1 MSIRPVAKEW
11 KRARK
16 QLARNRRILLGAA
29 CLLVVGFFMLMTVL
43 QPGFAGFGRKISSF
57 YIEEGWTL
65 LKAANTVTSVVW
77 DFRGYDTLGEES
89 VLFCAA
95 IGIFALGFG
104 LHARHRVHREV
115 KEK

>member
-1 MSIRPVAKEW
+1 MRMKLIKQ
-11 KRARK
+11 AR
-16 QLARNRRILLGAA
+16 QNRRLFFGAA
-29 CLLVVGFFMLMTVL
+29 CLLVIGFFMLLTVF
-43 QPGFAGFGRKISSF
+43 QPGFAGFGKKISTF
-57 YIEEGWTL
+57 YIEEGWVL
-65 LKAANTVTSVVW
+65 LKAANTVTTVVW

-89 VLFCAA
+89 VLFSAA

>member
-1 MSIRPVAKEW
+1 MKTKLW
-11 KRARK
+11 KQARD
-16 QLARNRRILLGAA
+16 NRRLFPGIA
-29 CLLVVGFFMLMTVL
+29 CLVILGSFMLITVS
-43 QPGFAGFGRKISSF
+43 QPEFADFGNKVSTF
-57 YIEEGWTL
+57 YIEEGWVI
-65 LKAANTVTSVVW
+65 LKAANTVTTVVW

-95 IGIFALGFG
+95 IGTFALGFG